1 MTQTG
6 WWSEAAATINS
17 DIRQQASERQNQ
29 LTKPPGSLGALEDI
43 AISFAGFQGQVKP
56 QLENP
61 AAVVFAGDHGV
72 VAQGVS
78 AFPQAVTVE
87 MLKNFVAGG
96 AAVAVLAAY
105 HQMPLAVVNCG
116 TAIPCDTLQG
126 VIQRP
131 VMAGTADFS
140 QQAAMTTEQTEAALA
155 IGKEQAERLAAD
167 GSELLIAGE
176 MGIGNTSAA
185 SCLSA
190 LLLDQDVNALV
201 GPGTGVQGEALSH
214 KQQVLAASVARARPF
229 VDSPFDALQQCGGL
243 EVAAMAGFYLRAA
256 QLGIPLLVDG
266 FIATAAALFAVKANP
281 SVRSW
286 MLFGHS
292 SAEPGHRVLLEV
304 LQAQPLVQ
312 LGMRLGEGS
321 GAAMAVGIILQA
333 LALHNNMATFAEAE
347 VSSGE

>member
-1 MTQTG
+1 MSDQN
-6 WWSEAAATINS
+6 WWLAAPKS
-17 DIRQQASERQNQ
+17 LHEDSRRQASDHQNQ
-29 LTKPPGSLGALEDI
+29 LTKPPGSLGELENI
-43 AISFAGFQGQVKP
+43 AIRFAAFQGQVKP
-56 QLENP
+56 QLKQP
-61 AAVVFAGDHGV
+61 AAVVFAADHGV

-96 AAVAVLAAY
+96 AAVAVLAAW

-116 TAIPCDTLQG
+116 TALPCDNLEG

-131 VMAGTADFS
+131 VMPGTADFS
-140 QQAAMTTEQTEAALA
+140 QQPAMTEAQARAALQ
-155 IGKEQAERLAAD
+155 IGAEQLERLAQD
-167 GSELLIAGE
+167 GCDLFIAGE

-190 LLLDQDVNALV
+190 LLLEQDVNALV

-214 KQQVLAASVARARPF
+214 KQQVLAASVERARPL
-229 VDSPFDALQQCGGL
+229 VKSPLDALQQCGGL
-243 EVAAMAGFYLRAA
+243 EVAAMTGAYLRAA
-256 QLGIPLLVDG
+256 QLGIPVLVDG
-266 FIATAAALFAVKANP
+266 FIATSAALLATRLNP
-281 SVRSW
+281 QVRDW

-304 LQAQPLVQ
+304 LAGKPLVQ

-321 GAAMAVGIILQA
+321 GAAVAVGIIRQA
-333 LALHNNMATFAEAE
+333 LALHNSMATFAEAD
-347 VSSGE
+347 VSGAE